1 MLVQVGL
8 CCFDACS
15 SEVLFA
21 GTWLLAAGWV
31 LLCNLVAPWLIL
43 LSSLV
48 ALWLVLSCSLVAG
61 MFLVYV
67 TCILE
72 HMLLLAGILS
82 VARIY
87 LLHCW

>member
-1 MLVQVGL
+1 L
-8 CCFDACS
+8 DACS

-21 GTWLLAAGWV
+21 GTWLQAAGWV
-31 LLCNLVAPWLIL
+31 LLSSLVAPWLVL
-43 LSSLV
+43 L
-48 ALWLVLSCSLVAG
+48 CSLMVT

-82 VARIY
+82 MARIY
-87 LLHCW
+87 LLHGWLL